1 MRPRTK
7 LGLFSL
13 LSLAAVALAAVPAL
27 AVPPK
32 KAPPAAAKPKED
44 PEAATHKQFLEA
56 IKDGSAKYTSKDVAG
71 AIEAF
76 RKATDLEPRNPV
88 GYYYLGEAQLGN
100 TDLAQAETAWLHA
113 SQVSEEGTPAL
124 KGKIFFVIA
133 DLRERQ
139 KRWDD
144 AKAAWTQYGELAAKY
159 ADAIPFPNVA
169 KERIASIEAMQTQD
183 KAYDVVRKRIAEENA
198 KKAAG
203 QPVR

>member
-7 LGLFSL
+7 LGLSV
-13 LSLAAVALAAVPAL
+13 LAATALFAGLAVPAL

-32 KAPPAAAKPKED
+32 KAPGAAAKPKD
-44 PEAATHKQFLEA
+44 DAAAVAHKQFLDA
-56 IKDGSAKYTSKDVAG
+56 VKDGSAKYVSKDVAG

-76 RKATDLEPRNPV
+76 RKASELEPRNPV
-88 GYYYLGEAQLGN
+88 GYYFLGEAHVGN
-100 TDLAQAETAWLHA
+100 SDLAQAESAWLHA
-113 SQVSEEGTPAL
+113 SQVSDDGPPAL

-144 AKAAWTQYGELAAKY
+144 AKAAWAQYGELAAKFG
-159 ADAIPFPNVA
+159 DAVTFAQVA

-183 KAYDVVRKRIAEENA
+183 KAYEIVRKRIAEENA